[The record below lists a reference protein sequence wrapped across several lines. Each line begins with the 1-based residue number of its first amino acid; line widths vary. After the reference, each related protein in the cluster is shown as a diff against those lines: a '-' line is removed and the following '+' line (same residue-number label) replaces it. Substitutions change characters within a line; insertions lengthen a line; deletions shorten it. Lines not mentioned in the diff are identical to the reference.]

1 MEGAFQEQGS
11 VAREAA
17 NEIWLNLVSSI
28 LSNHGWRS
36 GFRSLSTLLAGVI
49 PQRFDTWVALRAPKM
64 RPHCDTGAVG
74 RGSEHRQTARQKI
87 HQQYAN
93 PEGSAAVLS
102 GLSAQGLA
110 I

>member
-1 MEGAFQEQGS
+1 
-11 VAREAA
+11 
-17 NEIWLNLVSSI
+17 
-28 LSNHGWRS
+28 
-36 GFRSLSTLLAGVI
+36 
-49 PQRFDTWVALRAPKM
+49 M

-110 I
+110 IVPLDVWGTGFHGDSRPMTAHSTLTIDCVSKPSGYFPLKASK